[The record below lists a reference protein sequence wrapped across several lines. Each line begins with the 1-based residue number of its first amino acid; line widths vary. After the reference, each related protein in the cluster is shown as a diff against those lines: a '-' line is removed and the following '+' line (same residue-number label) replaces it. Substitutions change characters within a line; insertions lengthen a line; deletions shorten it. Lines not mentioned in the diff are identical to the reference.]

1 MTESVGLERHPL
13 ADWVEWLVDQYE
25 LWERVPPCWW
35 RHPAVVGELQV
46 VHDVH
51 EALTVAADL
60 AQAMAG
66 WHDQL
71 GRVLD
76 RLSHS
81 PATACARH
89 GEHRPSR
96 TWDRARTSLERQK
109 LRGLDARD
117 PGMPLLSAP
126 GSYVPREC

>member
-1 MTESVGLERHPL
+1 MREPDGLDRHPL

-25 LWERVPPCWW
+25 LWERIPPCWC
-35 RHPAVVGELQV
+35 RHPAVVAELQV
-46 VHDVH
+46 MHDIW
-51 EALTVAADL
+51 ETLTVAPDL
-60 AQAMAG
+60 AQAMAA

-81 PATACARH
+81 PATACTRH

-96 TWDRARTSLERQK
+96 TWDRTRPSRER
-109 LRGLDARD
+109 RNAT
-117 PGMPLLSAP
+117 
-126 GSYVPREC
+126 